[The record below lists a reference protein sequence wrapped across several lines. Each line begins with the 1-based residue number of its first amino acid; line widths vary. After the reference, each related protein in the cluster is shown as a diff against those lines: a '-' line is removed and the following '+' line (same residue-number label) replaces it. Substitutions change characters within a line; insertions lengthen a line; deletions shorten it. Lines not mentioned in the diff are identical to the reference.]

1 MACLST
7 SVELK
12 EAKNMLEIHTVRAP
26 LYTAG
31 GFVWCDR
38 LFYLPSK
45 NASGKVGV

>member
-38 LFYLPSK
+38 PFYRK
-45 NASGKVGV
+45 TASGVVGV